1 MCDGIF
7 SGIPGRLLACCCKL
21 RNISRGSLYLNVVII
36 IDTILTTA
44 LENCREKCIS
54 VRKTTLFCHFSKH
67 EHPLS
72 FPPPHPFVHSSIIF
86 NVNNLT
92 DFNFSYLYRMG
103 KLKMLSES
111 ILVFLSSYLS
121 YHVGLYCSGQ

>member
-7 SGIPGRLLACCCKL
+7 SGIPGRLLTCCCKL
-21 RNISRGSLYLNVVII
+21 RNISRGSLYLNVII
-36 IDTILTTA
+36 ITDIILMTA
-44 LENCREKCIS
+44 SKNCREKCIN

-67 EHPLS
+67 ENPLS
-72 FPPPHPFVHSSIIF
+72 VPPPHHFVHSSIIF
-86 NVNNLT
+86 NVNNLI
-92 DFNFSYLYRMG
+92 DFNFSYSYSMG

-121 YHVGLYCSGQ
+121 F